1 MLQIQNWHDDVFG
14 EIITNYDGQQYEL
27 LIPKRHG
34 ATFMISRLARYF
46 ASIGKDVRVIGDAK
60 FPFSHKK
67 PLTKDTVLLID
78 GIIKWDPSYP
88 MQKAGGTLITAWAPF
103 SDLHHFRPFKIIRK
117 MELNAL

>member
-34 ATFMISRLARYF
+34 ATFMINRLARYF
-46 ASIGKDVRVIGDAK
+46 TSIGKDVRVIREHGLPTYY
-60 FPFSHKK
+60 PFSHKK

-78 GIIKWDPSYP
+78 GIIKWDPS
-88 MQKAGGTLITAWAPF
+88 AVGTLIRVWNQI
-103 SDLHHFRPFKIIRK
+103 DEVHHFRPFKIIRK
-117 MELNAL
+117 MNI